1 LKLDYPIR
9 SRPNAKPQ
17 LGLAFTDRGKSTTD
31 DRSVADPVND
41 LTEQLKRLVRDEFRL
56 AVFELQ
62 RKRKRLKFGAGLM
75 GTATVAS
82 LLGAATVVAAAVL
95 ALTLVVPGWLS
106 ALISARG
113 CFSSRACRAGRS
125 QADQTSHA
133 PGPRRDSPR
142 SQERRGRGVRPSASL
157 GAPLLGVS
165 GETG

>member
-31 DRSVADPVND
+31 DRSVADLIND

-82 LLGAATVVAAAVL
+82 LLRAATVVAAAVL
-95 ALTLVVPGWLS
+95 ALALVVPDWLS
-106 ALISARG
+106 ALIIGVGLLLFAGLAALVGREQIK
-113 CFSSRACRAGRS
+113 RA
-125 QADQTSHA
+125 TPPVPEETLH
-133 PGPRRDSPR
+133 
-142 SQERRGRGVRPSASL
+142 GVRKDVDAVY
-157 GAPLLGVS
+157 APLRH
-165 GETG
+165 

>member
-1 LKLDYPIR
+1 MKLDYPIR

-31 DRSVADPVND
+31 DRSVADLIND

-62 RKRKRLKFGAGLM
+62 RKRKRLKFGM

-95 ALTLVVPGWLS
+95 ALALVVPGWLS
-106 ALISARG
+106 ALIIGVGLLLFIATFLASWIPARRA
-113 CFSSRACRAGRS
+113 SRIDPIVALR
-125 QADQTSHA
+125 T
-133 PGPRRDSPR
+133 
-142 SQERRGRGVRPSASL
+142 E
-157 GAPLLGVS
+157 
-165 GETG
+165 

>member
-31 DRSVADPVND
+31 DRSVADLIND

-62 RKRKRLKFGAGLM
+62 RKRKRLKFGM

-95 ALTLVVPGWLS
+95 ALALVVPGWLS
-106 ALISARG
+106 ALIIGVGLLLFAGLAALVGRKQIK
-113 CFSSRACRAGRS
+113 RA
-125 QADQTSHA
+125 T
-133 PGPRRDSPR
+133 PR
-142 SQERRGRGVRPSASL
+142 SPKRLSTESGKTWTRCTPSASL

>member
-1 LKLDYPIR
+1 MKLDYPIR

-31 DRSVADPVND
+31 DRSVADLIND

-62 RKRKRLKFGAGLM
+62 RKRKRLKFGM

-82 LLGAATVVAAAVL
+82 LLGAATVAVAAVL
-95 ALTLVVPGWLS
+95 ALALVVPGWLS
-106 ALISARG
+106 ALIIGVGLLLFAGLAALVGRKQIK
-113 CFSSRACRAGRS
+113 RA
-125 QADQTSHA
+125 T
-133 PGPRRDSPR
+133 PR
-142 SQERRGRGVRPSASL
+142 SPKGLSTESRGRGVRPSASL

-165 GETG
+165 GEKG